1 MESGN
6 VQCQILYFH
15 SKGNHSPIDS
25 IKGYPLS
32 PIACACSVTHFI
44 ILDRDSNCYGFG
56 INKDKQI
63 DKKLPDTVSAFT
75 KLEIIPNQTV
85 REISAGDTF
94 SAFILNNGWI
104 VIHGQF
110 YESEDDV
117 AIFKNFYAP
126 RGLSSQKGILSFAEK
141 KENVI
146 IMTENS
152 KYKYRIKGYSIIK
165 TAVSKDS
172 VFALSANGV
181 LFKMKIGKHSIFQ
194 PLKINFPVLTMFV
207 SSNSLIFS
215 DYNYKI
221 YERSNDDKN
230 IPIISPLYSQIVNA
244 ERSGNYLVRL
254 DSKGYLSL
262 TSPLGR
268 PLAYKPFQV
277 PSYKVSCFAS
287 NSEFLVVFRGD
298 PVPPIKCAPQRFH
311 CCSNYQLLI
320 SDGDIH
326 YDLLAFDSENSYFRI
341 DSKLKKKPDEEA
353 SEDDRESNNSS
364 DEHSNEDSEDEEN
377 SRNNEFKELNT
388 KIYDTQS
395 FVTDFFTSPTA
406 TVCLAKDKKSIIYYT
421 PSSSVIYPD
430 ADVKKSFMFNLL
442 PGDIVETPSHVVAK
456 FIGFDDGRVWLQPSK
471 TRCVYSIDD
480 PHKLKVCSR
489 KGHTLVNAIVDG
501 SSSVVDTTES
511 FCRSFGHCCG
521 DLLWYRGRGIVQFVG
536 VLSNKLVLLDFSSFS
551 LFTSEMLKY
560 EVIRTMYNGDDSD
573 NMISTT
579 RTITTAEGEVVDLDI
594 CGVGKIFMP
603 GDRVSSEEYGDST
616 YLGTDKNGN
625 SYIQSDEMRLHDITA
640 VKVKSIKKLKLI
652 RRIGMSAKRT
662 IKLPDGSSV
671 TVSLST
677 NDRAGSNFM
686 AGDFILS
693 DGIRG
698 KVIGIDTTTKKV
710 YARSLENEDSIFE
723 IAINANLLY
732 RADIL
737 SGENSDF
744 VEVGS
749 PAFEVSNL
757 MPDDV
762 VRINNKNVYRFI
774 GIGRSG
780 LYFVDTKTDEI
791 FATSFSPLVM
801 TDGFEIVS
809 RTIFPLRQ

>member
-56 INKDKQI
+56 VNKEKQI
-63 DKKLPDTVSAFT
+63 DPKLPDIISSFT
-75 KLEIIPNQTV
+75 KLEIMQNQTV
-85 REISAGDTF
+85 REIAAGDKF
-94 SAFILNNGWI
+94 SAFLLNNGWI
-104 VIHGQF
+104 VVHGQF
-110 YESEDDV
+110 YESEKGV
-117 AIFKNFYAP
+117 AIFKQFKAP
-126 RGLSSQKGILSFAEK
+126 RGLSSRKGILSFAEK
-141 KENVI
+141 KENII
-146 IMTENS
+146 IMTENN
-152 KYKYRIKGYSIIK
+152 KYKYRINGYSIIK
-165 TAVSKDS
+165 TAVGNDKI
-172 VFALSANGV
+172 FALSANGV
-181 LFKMKIGKHSIFQ
+181 LFKMNIGKHSVFQ
-194 PLKINFPVLTMFV
+194 QMKINFPVLTMFV
-207 SSNSLIFS
+207 SLNSLIIS
-215 DYNYKI
+215 DYQHKI
-221 YERSNDDKN
+221 YERSKNKN
-230 IPIISPLYSQIVNA
+230 ISIISPLYSQNVNA
-244 ERSGNYLVRL
+244 ERSGNYLIRL

-262 TSPLGR
+262 TTPLGR
-268 PLAYKPFQV
+268 PLPFRPFQV
-277 PSYKVSCFAS
+277 PTFKVSCFAS
-287 NSEFLVVFRGD
+287 NSEFLIAFKGD
-298 PVPPIKCAPQRFH
+298 PVLPIRCAPERFY
-311 CCSNYQLLI
+311 CCANHQLIITDKDYQYNLLV
-320 SDGDIH
+320 
-326 YDLLAFDSENSYFRI
+326 FDAENSYFLVNNDTEEESSEKSNTDESEEDGVVESSNDESDI
-341 DSKLKKKPDEEA
+341 EDKNIKP
-353 SEDDRESNNSS
+353 
-364 DEHSNEDSEDEEN
+364 
-377 SRNNEFKELNT
+377 NT
-388 KIYDTQS
+388 KIYDTQQL
-395 FVTDFFTSPTA
+395 VTNYFISPTS
-406 TVCLAKDKKSIIYYT
+406 TVCLAKNKSSIIYYT
-421 PSSSVIYPD
+421 PSSYVIFPD
-430 ADVKKSFMFNLL
+430 TDMKKSFMFNLI
-442 PGDIVETPSHVVAK
+442 PGDVVETPSRVGAK
-456 FIGFDDGRVWLQPSK
+456 FIGFDDGRVWLQPSQ

-480 PHKLKVCSR
+480 PYKLKVCSR
-489 KGHTLVNAIVDG
+489 KGHTLVNAVVDG
-501 SSSVVDTTES
+501 SQSVVDITES
-511 FCRSFGHCCG
+511 FCRTFGYNCG

-536 VLSNKLVLLDFSSFS
+536 VLSNKLVLLDFSGFS
-551 LFTSEMLKY
+551 LFTSEIVKY
-560 EVIRTMYNGDDSD
+560 KVIRTMYHGNDSK
-573 NMISTT
+573 NPINLTRMVTT
-579 RTITTAEGEVVDLDI
+579 SEGEVVELDI

-603 GDRVSSEEYGDST
+603 GDRVSCEEYGDST
-616 YLGTDKNGN
+616 FLGTDKSGN
-625 SYIQSDEMRLHDITA
+625 SYIQSDEMRLHEIEA
-640 VKVKSIKKLKLI
+640 VKLKSIKKLKLI

-662 IKLPDGSSV
+662 IKLSDGSSV

-698 KVIGIDTTTKKV
+698 KVIGIDTKTKKV
-710 YARSLENEDSIFE
+710 YAHSLENEDSIFE

-762 VRINNKNVYRFI
+762 VKINNKNVYRFI

-809 RTIFPLRQ
+809 RTIFPLRE